1 MWWISEIESL
11 QTEGEQ
17 CFSEYL
23 LRFGVVLTLAEKR
36 KIPHEHLSFTFA
48 LLAGSMSKRIC
59 TNAIESIE
67 PVHTRSE
74 NEMYRFLSVWAI
86 LSSTR
91 ITYFDHVTDLL
102 EQFGISTIAASNENV
117 NRSVRWAGILL
128 SIGTDDD
135 VSVHSSYGCSFY
147 RCQSSGTNTE
157 FYTQKMIVCIQ
168 LWNIPNRIEWEIAK
182 LIKMKYRNKLNEN
195 WLQYVHF
202 AYLIVLL
209 LSYNVSVKIKDGAL
223 FTHSQ
228 ACS

>member
-36 KIPHEHLSFTFA
+36 KIPHEHLSLTFA

-67 PVHTRSE
+67 PVHTRRE

-102 EQFGISTIAASNENV
+102 EQFGISTIAASNEFV
-117 NRSVRWAGILL
+117 K
-128 SIGTDDD
+128 
-135 VSVHSSYGCSFY
+135 
-147 RCQSSGTNTE
+147 CQSFGAVSWY
-157 FYTQKMIVCIQ
+157 FVV
-168 LWNIPNRIEWEIAK
+168 
-182 LIKMKYRNKLNEN
+182 YRHRWWCFSSFESRLFILPMPIIRHEN
-195 WLQYVHF
+195 WIL
-202 AYLIVLL
+202 
-209 LSYNVSVKIKDGAL
+209 
-223 FTHSQ
+223 HSTNDFMH
-228 ACS
+228 STLKYTE